1 MVPRLMSSLRL
12 VFACVTAAAFA
23 GCNCGDPRITTAFD
37 AGCSAEVCNGLDDD
51 CDGVVDDALPTLSCG
66 VGACTRTIASCVDGQ
81 TVTCEAGAPVE
92 ETCNGLDDDCNGE
105 VDDNIAP
112 ATCGVGACVVTMP
125 ACVGGVSVPCE
136 PALPS
141 AERCDGIDNDCDGD
155 IDEALPDTTCGEGA
169 CARTVASCMLGL
181 EQECVPGT
189 PTTELCDGVDNNC
202 DGQID
207 EGLPML
213 SCGVGACLTT
223 TAACVSGQGQ
233 VCTPGTPTTERCDN
247 VDNDCDGQVD
257 EGLGPTTCGQGAC
270 LRTVAACVNGVA
282 QACVPGTPT
291 FDICDGIDNDCNGT
305 IDDNG
310 ICSPPLVLCAGSV
323 AGQVG
328 ADVTLTA
335 TALDLDGTI
344 VFNRWTVAIK
354 PPGSTAQPNPID
366 QPTTVF
372 RPDAAGSYTLAFCAR
387 DNAGTTTC
395 CSTTITTGPACTNP
409 PAPPVSTACGT
420 SWDGRPIVQ
429 FPAVAAGLEYQLRV
443 AGSSI
448 VQATATAG
456 QNYLRP
462 AARVAAGGPPPGTPT
477 NLEVVACRSNE
488 LTCCSTPSSIS
499 VNVVESCTAPVPPT
513 SSNLVISEYVVNGQQ
528 DQMGEAVE
536 LTNLSN
542 CPIKLEGFHFAYRNP
557 SSSPDSYRWMN
568 FGPQDVIP
576 PRGVYVAIRERM
588 LAPQCAASLD
598 STQVSPAIF
607 GLRISSLQMEGPNLQ
622 SGWFNNSGGGT
633 SIMQVA
639 PGVASATAL
648 DFSMPIA
655 QVAPYVGGNSQCV
668 GVGFDAVN
676 SCGDFAGT
684 TTPSTVLTP
693 NQLGRLWHPCDALTS
708 PTPACVRN

>member
-1 MVPRLMSSLRL
+1 
-12 VFACVTAAAFA
+12 
-23 GCNCGDPRITTAFD
+23 
-37 AGCSAEVCNGLDDD
+37 
-51 CDGVVDDALPTLSCG
+51 
-66 VGACTRTIASCVDGQ
+66 
-81 TVTCEAGAPVE
+81 
-92 ETCNGLDDDCNGE
+92 
-105 VDDNIAP
+105 
-112 ATCGVGACVVTMP
+112 
-125 ACVGGVSVPCE
+125 VS
-136 PALPS
+136 
-141 AERCDGIDNDCDGD
+141 GW
-155 IDEALPDTTCGEGA
+155 GA
-169 CARTVASCMLGL
+169 CAGERA
-181 EQECVPGT
+181 P
-189 PTTELCDGVDNNC
+189 
-202 DGQID
+202 
-207 EGLPML
+207 
-213 SCGVGACLTT
+213 
-223 TAACVSGQGQ
+223 SG
-233 VCTPGTPTTERCDN
+233 E
-247 VDNDCDGQVD
+247 
-257 EGLGPTTCGQGAC
+257 A
-270 LRTVAACVNGVA
+270 
-282 QACVPGTPT
+282 
-291 FDICDGIDNDCNGT
+291 CDGIDNDCNGT

-323 AGQVG
+323 SAQVG

-499 VNVVESCTAPVPPT
+499 VNVVESCTTPVPPT